1 METVN
6 EGLRTCGRPSRGRY
20 VQGCRCYMCRVAN
33 AEYSLAQS
41 HGENERRMVG
51 RAATESARERVAE
64 LIANGWTKRQIC
76 KEAGVPRSTL
86 RALLDGHPNT
96 PEYRRGDRAGE
107 RRPTAKMGKEAHR
120 AIMALPDRPATADH
134 ALVDAAPLSR
144 GLRWALA
151 NGRTVAQ
158 VARDAGLDYCAVHRL
173 RDAGEGCKTTSA
185 TFRRLA
191 PVLLRYATEA
201 RDS

>member
-51 RAATESARERVAE
+51 AAATEGARARVIE
-64 LIANGWTKRQIC
+64 LMGNGWTKRRIC
-76 KEAGVPRSTL
+76 EETGMPRSTL
-86 RALLDGHPNT
+86 RSLLDGHGNT
-96 PEYRRGDRAGE
+96 PEYKRGERAG
-107 RRPTAKMGKEAHR
+107 RKKPTAKMGKAAHD
-120 AIMALPDRPATADH
+120 AIVALPDRPRAAGG
-134 ALVDAAPLSR
+134 ALVDATSLAR
-144 GLRWALA
+144 GVRWALA

-158 VARDAGLDYCAVHRL
+158 VARDAGLDYCAVRRL
-173 RDAGEGCKTTSA
+173 RDAGEGCKTTGA

-191 PVLLRYATEA
+191 PVLLRYATPS
-201 RDS
+201 RT

>member
-1 METVN
+1 
-6 EGLRTCGRPSRGRY
+6 
-20 VQGCRCYMCRVAN
+20 MCRVAN

-51 RAATESARERVAE
+51 AAATERCRERVAE
-64 LIANGWTKRQIC
+64 LIGNGWTKRRIC
-76 KEAGVPRSTL
+76 EEARVPRSTL

-96 PEYRRGDRAGE
+96 PEYRRGGRAGE
-107 RRPTAKMGKEAHR
+107 RKPTAKMGKEAHR

-134 ALVDAAPLSR
+134 ALVDATSLSR
-144 GLRWALA
+144 GVRWAVA

-173 RDAGEGCKTTSA
+173 RDAPEGCKTTSA
-185 TFRRLA
+185 TFKRLA